1 MSTIITISLRKVANL
16 ISSEVCFRGGGGGGG
31 GGMGRLS
38 LRWAAS
44 PVAATADDLLLV
56 APSKPTEPEREE
68 DEDCTGTFG

>member
-1 MSTIITISLRKVANL
+1 MRKVANFM
-16 ISSEVCFRGGGGGGG
+16 SNEVGFRGGGGGG

-44 PVAATADDLLLV
+44 PVAAAAVDLLLV

-68 DEDCTGTFG
+68 DEDCNGTFG